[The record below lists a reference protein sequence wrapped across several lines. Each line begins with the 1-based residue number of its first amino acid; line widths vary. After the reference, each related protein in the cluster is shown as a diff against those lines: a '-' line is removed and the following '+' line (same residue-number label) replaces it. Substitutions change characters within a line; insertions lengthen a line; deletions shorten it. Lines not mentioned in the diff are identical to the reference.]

1 MRRITVLYPY
11 HPGGVGSNAIFLR
24 RQPEAIGGAGAVSEA
39 ARGVRRELEHLHSA
53 SPLQIFCGVEL
64 GREIYCEVA
73 KLVGRCKCRVSHR
86 IIGSVSFTEYSYLS
100 TWQLEGEEVGAGT
113 EAELAGDL
121 AGHQHRRNG
130 LLAVPRDA
138 GQLRGREVELH
149 RLRRQQRCFLLRFG
163 RRRRR
168 DKEEE
173 QSRSRSCPE
182 QHVVAALLGQDQ
194 TATTS

>member
-1 MRRITVLYPY
+1 MNFTLSKFYLLSNFTWHCLLPIEFVSTNCSSSFSSFLYTHTLVMRRITVLYPY

-73 KLVGRCKCRVSHR
+73 KLVGRCKCRVSHL

-100 TWQLEGEEVGAGT
+100 TWFRQI
-113 EAELAGDL
+113 
-121 AGHQHRRNG
+121 
-130 LLAVPRDA
+130 
-138 GQLRGREVELH
+138 LH
-149 RLRRQQRCFLLRFG
+149 N
-163 RRRRR
+163 
-168 DKEEE
+168 
-173 QSRSRSCPE
+173 SS
-182 QHVVAALLGQDQ
+182 
-194 TATTS
+194 T